1 MKKYIIVGAF
11 CAVAILPVHG
21 AAASSAAEPTPPD
34 PSIATYGGQTLN
46 LSESWGTAKACLS
59 TDTETTCFASERELD
74 KYVASKGLLTT
85 TGKASGMSS
94 GMAALTS
101 YCASSVKLYAS
112 ASYTG
117 QLFEVIDRQTVID
130 LGAYG
135 FGNVTSSYRIGA
147 CAAYFWDGVGGG
159 AVYPGN
165 TNVGV
170 WSPSM
175 VAGWD
180 NRVSSLVLG

>member
-1 MKKYIIVGAF
+1 MKKYIIIVGAF
-11 CAVAILPVHG
+11 CAVAIWPAHG
-21 AAASSAAEPTPPD
+21 AGASSAAEPTPPD
-34 PSIATYGGQTLN
+34 PSIATYGEQTLD
-46 LSESWGTAKACLS
+46 LSESWGSATACLS

-74 KYVASKGLLTT
+74 KYVAGKGLLTT
-85 TGKASGMSS
+85 AGKASGLS
-94 GMAALTS
+94 ALS
-101 YCASSVKLYAS
+101 LQCASSVKLYSS

-135 FGNVTSSYRIGA
+135 FSNVTSSYRIGA

-159 AVYPGN
+159 SVYPGN

-170 WSPSM
+170 WSASM

-180 NRVSSLVLG
+180 NRISSLVLG